1 MRENM
6 PQLDDV
12 LVRSASLQFR
22 DTIHYDIAGAAR
34 AAPDPP
40 TIYTA
45 RHDIPSAVAARL
57 LL

>member
-1 MRENM
+1 M